1 MSNMRSNLHKK
12 AKGGEKMND
21 ERLKELETRLACLE
35 DMVHKLGE
43 KLKEIKDKLENLEI
57 EMEDMRDDII
67 RLKYGR

>member
-1 MSNMRSNLHKK
+1 
-12 AKGGEKMND
+12 MND
-21 ERLKELETRLACLE
+21 ERFKELETRLACLE

-57 EMEDMRDDII
+57 EMEDMKDDII